1 MIFILNGCLLILHGK
16 KDKVASYKLA
26 EEMYAGIKGSIIIA
40 FNGGHYIFITES
52 KRLTEVISE
61 FLRVITRNPLNLPD
75 KEIN

>member
-52 KRLTEVISE
+52 KRLY
-61 FLRVITRNPLNLPD
+61 
-75 KEIN
+75 